1 MDSLPTQSEQ
11 IERDVSVVSHSIA
24 SSPLGFTLVEVMIG
38 LILFSIMSLGLTASL
53 IQSLKISD
61 QVLSRSTANS
71 VALGYA
77 EQLMA
82 NSYTDLKEALLLG
95 TEFSLVSASLGDSS
109 GSAVEEVFS
118 FGVEKEQSIVMD
130 IDRESGAV
138 TRTMPMRFTIE
149 ALNLNTGADALSAL
163 EITINYSYIRS
174 ALSQSADATW
184 STGTINIVKSLV
196 DIY

>member
-1 MDSLPTQSEQ
+1 MDSLPTKSKQ
-11 IERDVSVVSHSIA
+11 IERDVSAVSHSIA

-38 LILFSIMSLGLTASL
+38 LVLFSIMSLGLTASL

-95 TEFSLVSASLGDSS
+95 TEFTLVTASLGDSS
-109 GSAVEEVFS
+109 GSAVEEAFS

-130 IDRESGAV
+130 IDRETDAV

-184 STGTINIVKSLV
+184 STGTVHIVKSLV